1 MEKSR
6 RYIRSTVRMALT
18 WAASGALLGALVEL
32 LNDLA
37 PNGLPCVSLVDVWP
51 PLLAIAG
58 FLGGAVV
65 ASVPRLAG
73 VRRSQ

>member
-1 MEKSR
+1 MQKSHIC
-6 RYIRSTVRMALT
+6 IRSTVRMALI
-18 WAASGALLGALVEL
+18 WAAAGALLGALVEL
-32 LNDLA
+32 HNDLV
-37 PNGLPCVSLVDVWP
+37 PNGLAFASLVDVWP

-65 ASVPRLAG
+65 SPVLRLAG

>member
-1 MEKSR
+1 MEKSH
-6 RYIRSTVRMALT
+6 RYIRSTVRMALI

-32 LNDLA
+32 LNDLV
-37 PNGLPCVSLVDVWP
+37 PNGLPFASLVDVWP

-65 ASVPRLAG
+65 SSALRLAG